1 MRVQVSAKH
10 LEATGVYSYELTS
23 PHGERLPAFSPGAHI
38 DVEIGAGVVRQYSLC
53 NPPADDHRYVIAV
66 LLDPKSR
73 GGSVAM
79 HQHVQPGDFI
89 RISEPKNLFPLTPEV
104 PQSLLFAGGIGIT
117 PILCMAEHLAENG
130 QRFELHY
137 CTRSPDRT
145 AFADRIRQSG
155 FADRVQIHFDDG
167 DERQRLQPEA
177 ILERADGDAHLYVC
191 GPSGFI
197 DLIIDT
203 AVRADWPEQRIHR
216 EFFRAA
222 VLPADGGTFDIQIGS
237 SGDLIAIPAD
247 QSIVSVL
254 AEKGIEIPV
263 SCEQGIC
270 GTCLTGVLEGE
281 PDHRDSFL
289 TTAERERN
297 DRMLLCCSRARSA
310 RLVLDL

>member
-1 MRVQVSAKH
+1 M
-10 LEATGVYSYELTS
+10 
-23 PHGERLPAFSPGAHI
+23 
-38 DVEIGAGVVRQYSLC
+38 EIGAGLVRQYSLC
-53 NPPADDHRYVIAV
+53 NPPAEDHRYVIAV

-79 HQHVQPGDFI
+79 HQQVQQGDVI
-89 RISEPKNLFPLTPEV
+89 RISEPKNLFPLTPDV

-117 PILCMAEHLAENG
+117 PILCMAEQLAENG
-130 QRFELHY
+130 QCFEMHY
-137 CTRSPDRT
+137 CTRSPERA

-155 FADRVQIHFDDG
+155 FADRVQFHFDDA
-167 DERQRLQPEA
+167 DERQRLQPES

-203 AVRADWPEQRIHR
+203 ARRVGWSEQRIHR
-216 EFFRAA
+216 EFFSAA
-222 VLPADGGTFDIQIGS
+222 ALPVDGGAFDVQIGS
-237 SGDLIAIPAD
+237 SGDLIAIPPD

-254 AEKGIEIPV
+254 AEKGIDIPV